1 MAYDLW
7 QTLHLNI
14 AVVEATR
21 QGSQRLSGLPT
32 ARCKLRTRREGDG
45 ESKSGI
51 AMGYPRLPR
60 TSDEMVYLR
69 HNATLSKLCVYGHRS
84 PSTMQD
90 DGSRQGFGIFG

>member
-60 TSDEMVYLR
+60 TSDESVFETQCHFIQTLCLR
-69 HNATLSKLCVYGHRS
+69 ASQSEYNAR
-84 PSTMQD
+84 
-90 DGSRQGFGIFG
+90 